1 MAKRRLPVHAQMEI
15 NRAILEENEASDDD
29 GAGEEDDDINEAEED
44 AEEDEELPPV
54 PVEEKEPTVVG
65 PRTRNRPRRRV

>member
-1 MAKRRLPVHAQMEI
+1 MHAQMEI
-15 NRAILEENEASDDD
+15 NRAILEENEASSDDE
-29 GAGEEDDDINEAEED
+29 GAGEEDDDINEADED
-44 AEEDEELPPV
+44 AEEEEELPPV